1 MLGETNTALLI
12 LGSNPWAIAVA
23 IVLATF
29 VLEDAAIVA
38 AALLAASN
46 TIPAPLALSALT
58 FGIFAGDLG
67 LYGVGA
73 AARRH
78 GWARRHVGE
87 ARMARGQLWLER
99 RRVPALIGAR
109 FVPGFRLPTYAASGF
124 LRVPF
129 LTFAATTAGASVVW
143 TAFVFTLVTMF
154 GMAVLEVLGPWSWP
168 VGGAILVLAYFAPRF
183 FQSRSVE
190 GEL

>member
-1 MLGETNTALLI
+1 MMDEAHSALLL

-29 VLEDAAIVA
+29 VLEDVAIVG
-38 AALLAASN
+38 AALLAASGV
-46 TIPAPLALSALT
+46 IAVPLALAALV

-73 AARRH
+73 AARTQ

-87 ARMARGQLWLER
+87 ARMARGQRWLDR
-99 RRVPALIGAR
+99 RLIPTLIGAR

-143 TAFVFTLVTMF
+143 TVLVFTLVTMF
-154 GMAVLEVLGPWSWP
+154 GVAALNHLGSWTWL
-168 VGGAILVLAYFAPRF
+168 VGGALLALAFFSPKLV
-183 FQSRSVE
+183 QSQSSE
-190 GEL
+190 GGQ